1 MKEYE
6 KEKRKRIEENRAK
19 LKELG
24 IHELY
29 SAIQNKDKNKKSGSK
44 SKKKII
50 GDDDEFVP
58 REEENEHTD
67 SNEDENGYVPCEFFN
82 V

>member
-1 MKEYE
+1 MV
-6 KEKRKRIEENRAK
+6 
-19 LKELG
+19 
-24 IHELY
+24 
-29 SAIQNKDKNKKSGSK
+29 QWV
-44 SKKKII
+44 KKII